1 MLYYFGVIVSL
12 PLLSITP
19 VVLTTFGLP
28 LRVVIY
34 ASFITFSVP
43 FVCFFSH
50 IDNPPSLTFGPFS
63 RTNSISRPSY
73 PCVPYVTCLCLRLLS
88 YTLCCAMTSTHIV
101 SYSIAHLVLPPICTF
116 TCDCKNGYRRAT
128 FSRCGFP
135 AEQNPYKSRP

>member
-43 FVCFFSH
+43 FVCFLSH
-50 IDNPPSLTFGPFS
+50 IDKPPP
-63 RTNSISRPSY
+63 
-73 PCVPYVTCLCLRLLS
+73 
-88 YTLCCAMTSTHIV
+88 
-101 SYSIAHLVLPPICTF
+101 LVNF
-116 TCDCKNGYRRAT
+116 WA
-128 FSRCGFP
+128 F
-135 AEQNPYKSRP
+135 